1 MTYRVVFPLNDVDI
15 FKSFGQERPSNF
27 LGFEISTKI
36 EFSISIFYVTLNIS
50 LNKVRSCTVD
60 FFKFCI
66 NTVCLN
72 YDDNISWRLFFVSS
86 EFCLRSIATSI
97 VKRTLNTLS
106 ESKLFLLNSL
116 TSAPPKVDFF
126 FGDSKK

>member
-72 YDDNISWRLFFVSS
+72 YDDNIS
-86 EFCLRSIATSI
+86 
-97 VKRTLNTLS
+97 
-106 ESKLFLLNSL
+106 
-116 TSAPPKVDFF
+116 
-126 FGDSKK
+126 

>member
-27 LGFEISTKI
+27 LGFEISIKI
-36 EFSISIFYVTLNIS
+36 TTNSISIFYVTLNIS
-50 LNKVRSCTVD
+50 LNKVRSCTVH

-72 YDDNISWRLFFVSS
+72 YDDNIS
-86 EFCLRSIATSI
+86 
-97 VKRTLNTLS
+97 
-106 ESKLFLLNSL
+106 
-116 TSAPPKVDFF
+116 
-126 FGDSKK
+126 